1 MKREQVSVEQLQFGM
16 YVAELDRPWTDT
28 PFMYQGFQLRTAV
41 QLAALK
47 KFCKH
52 VFVDPARTESPEK
65 VRLSAPAA
73 AFKVRGN
80 TAYPEKAR
88 VEDEFKVAQ
97 PLFEQ
102 TAKKI
107 DELLTP
113 MTKAG
118 ASGAGTVLDA
128 KEVKESVSRLT
139 DSVVRNPD
147 AMLLVS
153 RLREKSAEAHAR
165 ALQVSLYMI
174 VFARFLQLQRQELEL
189 LGLLGLLQDIG
200 KTRLAPA
207 ILEKKGPLTAEESE
221 QAKLHVAYSA
231 DILRATPGVPPELPK
246 LVMLHHERQDGTGY
260 PHGLKGD
267 EIGLYGSMA
276 AIADTF
282 DALTAVRSYAE
293 PLSPSAALS
302 YLYKERGTGFHGE
315 LVEQF
320 IQCVG
325 AFPVGS
331 VVELN
336 SGEVG
341 IVLTQNL
348 VRRLKP
354 RVMVVLDPK
363 GAPVRPHKILDL
375 DRDPKVTPDEP
386 YKIRRTLEQT
396 KVNLDPREF
405 FM

>member
-1 MKREQVSVEQLQFGM
+1 MDRQQVPVEKLQYGM

-28 PFMYQGFQLRTAV
+28 PFMYQGFQLRTEV
-41 QLAALK
+41 QLNALK

-52 VFVDPARTESPEK
+52 VFIDPERTEPEEV
-65 VRLSAPAA
+65 VRRAAAP

-80 TAYPEKAR
+80 TAYPETVK
-88 VEDEFKVAQ
+88 VEVEFKHAQ
-97 PLFEQ
+97 PIFEQ
-102 TAKKI
+102 AAKAI
-107 DELLTP
+107 PELLKP
-113 MTKAG
+113 AARPG
-118 ASGAGTVLDA
+118 GVLDS
-128 KEVKESVSRLT
+128 KELKESVTRLT

-174 VFARFLQLQRQELEL
+174 VFARFLELSREELEL
-189 LGLLGLLQDIG
+189 LGLLGLLQDVG
-200 KTRLAPA
+200 KTRLPPA
-207 ILEKKGPLTAEESE
+207 MLEKKTRLTPAE
-221 QAKLHVAYSA
+221 A
-231 DILRATPGVPPELPK
+231 DIAKMHVQFSAEVLKATPGIHPKLPELV
-246 LVMLHHERQDGTGY
+246 LLHHERQDGSGY
-260 PHGLKGD
+260 PLGLKGE

-282 DALTAVRSYAE
+282 DALTAVRPYAE
-293 PLSPSAALS
+293 PLSPSSALS
-302 YLYKERGTGFHGE
+302 YLYKERGTGFHSE

-331 VVELN
+331 AVELN

-341 IVLTQNL
+341 IVITQNL

-354 RVMVVLDPK
+354 RVMIVLDAK
-363 GAPVRPHKILDL
+363 GNPMRPHKILDL
-375 DRDPKVTPDEP
+375 DRDPKVGPEEV

>member
-1 MKREQVSVEQLQFGM
+1 MKRDQVPVEKLEFGM

-52 VFVDPARTESPEK
+52 VFVDPARTEPPEK
-65 VRLSAPAA
+65 VKLAAPAA

-80 TAYPEKAR
+80 ATYPEKAK
-88 VEDEFKVAQ
+88 VEEEFKVAQ
-97 PLFEQ
+97 PIFEQ
-102 TAKKI
+102 TVKRV
-107 DELLTP
+107 DELLKP
-113 MTKAG
+113 MSKPG
-118 ASGAGTVLDA
+118 SGANAVLDA
-128 KEVKESVSRLT
+128 KEVKESVTRLT

-174 VFARFLQLQRQELEL
+174 VFARFLQLQRQELEM

-200 KTRLAPA
+200 KTRLPPELLA
-207 ILEKKGPLTAEESE
+207 KKGPLTAQESE
-221 QAKLHVAYSA
+221 LAKMHVLYSA
-231 DILRATPGVPPELPK
+231 EILKGTPGIQPELLK
-246 LVMLHHERQDGTGY
+246 LVLLHHERQDGTGY
-260 PHGLKGD
+260 PNGLKGD

-282 DALTAVRSYAE
+282 DALTAVRPYAE
-293 PLSPSAALS
+293 PLSPSSALS
-302 YLYKERGTGFHGE
+302 FLYKERGTGFHAE

-341 IVLTQNL
+341 IVITQNL

-354 RVMVVLDPK
+354 RVMVVLDGK

-375 DRDPKVTPDEP
+375 DRDPKVGPDEL

>member
-1 MKREQVSVEQLQFGM
+1 MKRDQIPVEKLQFGM

-28 PFMYQGFQLRTAV
+28 PFMYQGFQLRTEV
-41 QLAALK
+41 QLAALRK
-47 KFCKH
+47 YCKH
-52 VFVDPARTESPEK
+52 VFVDPARTEPAEK
-65 VRLSAPAA
+65 VRLAVSAAQ
-73 AFKVRGN
+73 FKVRGS
-80 TAYPEKAR
+80 TAYPEQVK
-88 VEDEFKVAQ
+88 VEVEYRQAQ
-97 PLFEQ
+97 PIFEQ
-102 TAKKI
+102 TIKRV
-107 DELLTP
+107 DDLLKP
-113 MTKAG
+113 MRKPG
-118 ASGAGTVLDA
+118 AAAAVLDT

-153 RLREKSAEAHAR
+153 RLREKSAAAHAR

-174 VFARFLQLQRQELEL
+174 VFARFLQLQRAELEL

-200 KTRLAPA
+200 KTKLPPEV
-207 ILEKKGPLTAEESE
+207 LEKKGPLNAEESE
-221 QAKLHVAYSA
+221 IAKRHVAYSA
-231 DILRATPGVPPELPK
+231 EILRTTAGIPPELPR
-246 LVMLHHERQDGTGY
+246 LVTLHHERQDGSGY
-260 PHGLKGD
+260 PNGLRGD

-276 AIADTF
+276 AICDSY
-282 DALTAVRSYAE
+282 DALTAVRPYAE
-293 PLSPSAALS
+293 PLAPSSALS
-302 YLYKERGTGFHGE
+302 FLYKERGTGFHAE

-341 IVLTQNL
+341 IVITQNL

-386 YKIRRTLEQT
+386 YKIRRTLEQS
-396 KVNLDPREF
+396 KVELDPREF